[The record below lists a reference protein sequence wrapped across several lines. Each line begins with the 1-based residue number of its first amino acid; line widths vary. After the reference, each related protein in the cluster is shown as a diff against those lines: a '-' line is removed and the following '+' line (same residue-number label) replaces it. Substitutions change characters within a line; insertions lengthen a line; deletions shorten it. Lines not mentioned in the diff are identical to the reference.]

1 MPTFI
6 QLKKVSK
13 TRKLVRQ
20 NPLWS
25 NDRGKL
31 KERVIFAHFIIFSRV
46 MNNHAEPTLTRP
58 YGVYVFTYKR
68 SINLSR
74 RRVVSARAVWIR
86 ITDPTH
92 SHHVASSLVTDSSV
106 PFMNYDPGDLRS
118 LILIPDHF
126 KGTHP
131 NFWSLNVTGWE
142 ISLLMIIFIINT
154 RIYFLFPKFHNM
166 VFFIFVLFE
175 SIVVKFTM
183 HLQIQAWKWVAT
195 SLSKRHELRFLFSL
209 L

>member
-1 MPTFI
+1 
-6 QLKKVSK
+6 
-13 TRKLVRQ
+13 
-20 NPLWS
+20 
-25 NDRGKL
+25 
-31 KERVIFAHFIIFSRV
+31 

-106 PFMNYDPGDLRS
+106 PFMNYDPGDLGS